1 MKKKF
6 SIINFAFYIIL
17 GEVIIGGMD
26 YFIKNKMS
34 LILAVVV
41 ISLIFSFERVKKSKH
56 DE

>member
-1 MKKKF
+1 MKNRF
-6 SIINFAFYIIL
+6 SIINFAWYIIL
-17 GEVIIGGMD
+17 GMVTVGGID

-34 LILAVVV
+34 LIWAVVG

>member
-1 MKKKF
+1 MKQKF

-17 GEVIIGGMD
+17 GEVIVGGID

-34 LILAVVV
+34 LIWAIVG
-41 ISLIFSFERVKKSKH
+41 ISLMFSFERVKKSKH

>member
-6 SIINFAFYIIL
+6 SIINFAWYIIL
-17 GEVIIGGMD
+17 GMVIIGGMD

-34 LILAVVV
+34 LIWAIVGL
-41 ISLIFSFERVKKSKH
+41 SLTFSLERVKKSKH